1 MSTRIL
7 AVEDDERIR
16 TAVRLALEDEGWE
29 VTEAATGE
37 DALQHFQ
44 NQPSDVVLIDIM
56 LPGID
61 GFEVCRSIRR
71 TSDVP
76 IVMVTA
82 RADTHDVVAGLEAG
96 ADDYLTKPF
105 APKELSARIR
115 ALLRRARTSEVSSPH
130 LRFGDLESVPDEGVV
145 RRNGRD
151 VPLTKTEFRVLVE
164 LAQSPGRVFSR
175 EVLLERIWGYG
186 YFGDGRLVDVH
197 VRRLRTK
204 VEADPANPRHVVD
217 VARLL
222 LHDPGVLVHDDGGG
236 VLPLVEQVRA
246 REGERGDRQ
255 EHGEQQRAD
264 REGEGD
270 ARPEPEPAR
279 EREAPHRAGDGHR

>member
-1 MSTRIL
+1 MGTRIL

-16 TAVRLALEDEGWE
+16 TAVKLALEDEGWE
-29 VTEAATGE
+29 VEEAGSGE
-37 DALQHFQ
+37 EALERFGRK
-44 NQPSDVVLIDIM
+44 PADVVLIDIM

-61 GFEVCRSIRR
+61 GFELCRSLRR

-115 ALLRRARTSEVSSPH
+115 ALLRRARPSVTGSTH
-130 LRFGDLESVPDEGVV
+130 LKFGDLEIAPDEGKVSLE
-145 RRNGRD
+145 GKELH
-151 VPLTKTEFRVLVE
+151 LTKTEFRLLCE
-164 LAQSPGRVFSR
+164 LASNPGRVFSR
-175 EVLLERIWGYG
+175 EQLLDRVWGYG

-204 VEADPANPRHVVD
+204 VEKDAANPRHVVT
-217 VARLL
+217 VRGLGYRL
-222 LHDPGVLVHDDGGG
+222 
-236 VLPLVEQVRA
+236 QS
-246 REGERGDRQ
+246 
-255 EHGEQQRAD
+255 
-264 REGEGD
+264 
-270 ARPEPEPAR
+270 
-279 EREAPHRAGDGHR
+279 

>member
-1 MSTRIL
+1 MHTRIL

-16 TAVRLALEDEGWE
+16 TAVKLALEDEGWT

-37 DALQHFQ
+37 DALLHFQ
-44 NQPSDVVLIDIM
+44 REPADVVLIDIM

-82 RADTHDVVAGLEAG
+82 RDDTHDVVAGLEAG

-115 ALLRRARTSEVSSPH
+115 ALLRRVRHSDPGRPQ
-130 LRFGDLESVPDEGVV
+130 LRFGDLEVVPDQGVV
-145 RRNGRD
+145 RRDGEE
-151 VPLTKTEFRVLVE
+151 VHLTKTEFRLLVE
-164 LAQSPGRVFSR
+164 LASSPGRVHSR
-175 EVLLERIWGYG
+175 EHLLEKVWGYD

-204 VEADPANPRHVVD
+204 VEADPALPRHV
-217 VARLL
+217 LT
-222 LHDPGVLVHDDGGG
+222 
-236 VLPLVEQVRA
+236 VR
-246 REGERGDRQ
+246 GLGYKL
-255 EHGEQQRAD
+255 QQ
-264 REGEGD
+264 
-270 ARPEPEPAR
+270 
-279 EREAPHRAGDGHR
+279 